1 MPRPLRKPRANT
13 RIPQLAS
20 SQDAQNPGAEFCA
33 PRKFLGIWSTTLHHE
48 RNAAHIRNGGGMN
61 GGRGGPGSRLRALS
75 RDVARIRAS
84 RYPMV
89 VARSIIERLRGS
101 LAANTV
107 GNEYQE
113 KNERRQPHRC
123 YTYRRKRA
131 AELAHSAQRR
141 PEESASLDY

>member
-1 MPRPLRKPRANT
+1 MPRPILKPRANT
-13 RIPQLAS
+13 RISQLAS
-20 SQDAQNPGAEFCA
+20 SLDAQNPGAEFCA
-33 PRKFLGIWSTTLHHE
+33 PRQFLGIWSQISQQET
-48 RNAAHIRNGGGMN
+48 NAARIPKGGATNGGQL
-61 GGRGGPGSRLRALS
+61 RPGSRLRALS

-113 KNERRQPHRC
+113 KNE
-123 YTYRRKRA
+123 
-131 AELAHSAQRR
+131 
-141 PEESASLDY
+141 